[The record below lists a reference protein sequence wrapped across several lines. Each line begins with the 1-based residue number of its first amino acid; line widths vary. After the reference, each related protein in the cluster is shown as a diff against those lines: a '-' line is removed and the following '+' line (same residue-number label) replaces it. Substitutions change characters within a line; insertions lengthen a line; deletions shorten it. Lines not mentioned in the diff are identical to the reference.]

1 MAVGSL
7 LLLFVALA
15 FAAPDWTD
23 CPTPCRCKWTSGK
36 KTASCRNASFVSL
49 PHKLHSEIQV
59 LDLSANSIPRLGS
72 DAFKSAGLMNLQ
84 RIFIKSCRLREIHKD
99 AFRDLIILVEV
110 DLSDNEIRSLDPET
124 FHGNERLRH
133 VYLNGNP
140 LRRLE
145 EDQFPTLPNLKT
157 LHLAE
162 CLLEFIHENA
172 LRNLLNLETINLSL
186 NRLHNLT
193 ERSFK
198 NLSSLKSLALDG
210 NPWTCDC
217 NLRGFRDWYL
227 ANNLRSS
234 FLVCS
239 HPERYNG
246 RLWEAV
252 GSEDF
257 ACPPRID
264 VSPQRQIQA
273 EAGGNVTFGCH
284 VTGDPE
290 PEVTWLLDGQPINHS
305 WVLLESKEGTSSGSY
320 ASSSD
325 KWLNISI
332 WNVSDVDVGV
342 YTCIANNSLETVN
355 VNISLVLPEI
365 MTATT
370 LSKSDKNAII
380 WWIVLCVGVA
390 LTLFVALAVVTVLC
404 VRSRGRNG
412 VARRRNMK
420 ASVSFT
426 DQEKKLLDV
435 SIATTTDRGTGS
447 CEALSAGEMEIMD
460 PPVHITIES
469 EPLPL
474 AVFPPPPEFST
485 SALPAGAFGNI
496 FISVSVSRDPT
507 TAIDTSRCPDLLDLP
522 HRVKPVYHGMATLPR
537 RPYAVMPQLYDNMG
551 PRVTAGG
558 SSTLSLPDSTMELPP
573 PPLLP
578 PTGCS
583 PPMPHTPEF
592 VSL

>member
-1 MAVGSL
+1 MALGPL

-15 FAAPDWTD
+15 IAAPDWTD
-23 CPTPCRCKWTSGK
+23 CPAPCRCKWSSGK
-36 KTASCRNASFVSL
+36 KTASCRNASFTAL
-49 PHKLHSEIQV
+49 PHNLHAEIQI
-59 LDLSANSIPRLGS
+59 LDLSGNAISRLGP

-84 RIFIKSCRLREIHKD
+84 KIFVKGCRLREIHRD

-110 DLSDNEIRSLDPET
+110 DLSENEIRSLDPET

-140 LRRLE
+140 LKRLE
-145 EDQFPTLPNLKT
+145 EDQFPRLSNLKT
-157 LHLAE
+157 LQLEE
-162 CLLEFIHENA
+162 CLLEFVHENA
-172 LRNLLNLETINLSL
+172 FRNLVNLETINLSS
-186 NRLHNLT
+186 NRLRNLT
-193 ERSFK
+193 ERSFR

-227 ANNLRSS
+227 ANNFRSI
-234 FLVCS
+234 FLACS
-239 HPERYNG
+239 QPERYSG

-252 GSEDF
+252 RSEEF
-257 ACPPRID
+257 ACPPRIS
-264 VSPQRQIQA
+264 VSPQRQVQA
-273 EAGGNVTFGCH
+273 EAGGNVSFGCH

-290 PEVTWLLDGQPINHS
+290 PEVTWLLEGQTINHP
-305 WVLLESKEGTSSGSY
+305 WVLLESDEGISTSN
-320 ASSSD
+320 
-325 KWLNISI
+325 KWLNVSIS
-332 WNVSDVDVGV
+332 NVSDADVGV
-342 YTCIANNSLETVN
+342 YTCVANNSLDTVSIN
-355 VNISLVLPEI
+355 VTLVLPVI
-365 MTATT
+365 VTATT
-370 LSKSDKNAII
+370 VSKSQNVLI
-380 WWIVLCVGVA
+380 WWIVVCVGV
-390 LTLFVALAVVTVLC
+390 TVVLFVVLTAVTVLC
-404 VRSRGRNG
+404 VRVRGRNG
-412 VARRRNMK
+412 MRRRNMK

-447 CEALSAGEMEIMD
+447 CEALAAAAGELEMMD

-496 FISVSVSRDPT
+496 FISVSVSRGDPS
-507 TAIDTSRCPDLLDLP
+507 AIDTSRCPDLLDLP
-522 HRVKPVYHGMATLPR
+522 HRPKPVYHGMATLPR
-537 RPYAVMPQLYDNMG
+537 RPCAVVPPQLYDNMG

-558 SSTLSLPDSTMELPP
+558 SSTLSLPDSTSVELPP
-573 PPLLP
+573 PPPSPLPLP
-578 PTGCS
+578 PAGCT
-583 PPMPHTPEF
+583 PPPPLTPEF